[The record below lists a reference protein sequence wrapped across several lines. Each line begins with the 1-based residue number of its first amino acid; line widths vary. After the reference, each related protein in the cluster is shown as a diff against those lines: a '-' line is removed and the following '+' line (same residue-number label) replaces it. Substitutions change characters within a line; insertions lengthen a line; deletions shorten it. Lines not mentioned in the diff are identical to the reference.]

1 MTHFLIKNSDD
12 FLSLETYHCIDCTY
26 FLPNEQKIAFDTSPK
41 INTDD
46 IVFDVDAVADTDS
59 VFSHM
64 FPPKKVLFEY
74 CIKYG
79 INYGKHYIFYDHKGV
94 FSAPRVY
101 LTFLAYGFDKI
112 SVLDGGY
119 PAFLNFESFEKPIM
133 DTMDTNNVTIDL
145 KNPIL
150 LFVDNAFVM
159 QALNKNTYKII
170 DARPSGRFNGTVAEP
185 RAGLLSGH
193 IPHSVNLPF
202 MDLLTPHKTFKPIFE
217 MREMFHKLG
226 VTEKDKIIFTCGSG
240 ITACVVAFSALM
252 CGFSLENIKIY
263 DASWCEWGNGNFDVA
278 KAVL

>member
-12 FLSLETYHCIDCTY
+12 LKTLETYQFIDCTY
-26 FLPNEQKIAFDTSPK
+26 YLPNEQKIAFDTLPK
-41 INTDD
+41 IHTDD
-46 IVFDVDAVADTDS
+46 IFFDLDVVADTHS

-64 FPPKKVLFEY
+64 FPPRKVFFEY

-79 INYGKHYIFYDHKGV
+79 INYGKHYIFYNHKGI

-101 LTFLAYGFDKI
+101 LTFLAYGFNKI

-119 PAFLNFESFEKPIM
+119 PAFETFESFKKPRI
-133 DTMDTNNVTIDL
+133 DTNNIPIDL
-145 KNPIL
+145 KNPIAL
-150 LFVDNAFVM
+150 CVDNAFVM
-159 QALNKNTYKII
+159 QAQASNTYKII

-202 MDLLTPHKTFKPIFE
+202 TDLLTPHKRFKPISE
-217 MREMFHKLG
+217 MRKMFNQLG
-226 VTEKDKIIFTCGSG
+226 VTENDKIIFTCGSG
-240 ITACVVAFSALM
+240 ITACVVAFAALM

-263 DASWCEWGNGNFDVA
+263 DASWCEWGNGNFDV
-278 KAVL
+278 VSQR